1 MFKEYTT
8 LLPHLRSYRYRYVG
22 GILCL
27 IIVDASQVLIPRYIQ
42 MAIDRITSGTF
53 VFTDI
58 ISPLF
63 HMLSLALLISIGRFF
78 WRYFINI
85 ASRRIEAEMR
95 DRLFSHILS
104 MSGNFFRKNTT
115 GDLMAR
121 ATNDIST
128 IRQATGMGFVSL
140 IDGIFMTGMIIAAM
154 FANNSAV
161 AAWII
166 LPLPLITAL
175 ILLFGRIVGKLF
187 KKIQDIYGH
196 LSDIAQE
203 SLSGIRI
210 VKSFVKEEYFFKKFS
225 IANTEYKNAIM
236 DLVKTSGFFFPFITF
251 LSGLSTVL
259 LILFG
264 GRASIRNKMTPGSII
279 AMLSYL
285 EMLVWPLMSAGFT
298 VNIIQRGA
306 ASLKRINE
314 ILRTEPEIKESSNCL
329 KQIPRG
335 NIDIKKLNYI
345 YPGAQKPALKDISVY
360 IHEGSMLG
368 ILGKVGSGKST
379 LLKILPRMLEPGEGH
394 VFIGNIDICFYGLS
408 ELRSAFGMVPQE
420 SFLFSDSIRQN
431 ILFSADNISPERFEA
446 ITRISGL
453 DHDYQLFPNGWETIV
468 GERGITLSGGQKQ
481 RIALA
486 RALAADPYILL
497 LDDALSAVDAETEE
511 HILSSL
517 IDERKGKTTI
527 IVSHRISTLR
537 NADHIIVLDSGEII
551 QQGSHEELIADSEG
565 FYARI
570 AALQQLEQ
578 QASIPSIGDSISQR
592 ETQVEQKS
600 LAHDA
605 SVSEETI
612 YG

>member
-1 MFKEYTT
+1 MLKEYAT
-8 LLPHLRSYRYRYVG
+8 LLPHLRSYRYRYVA

-27 IIVDASQVLIPRYIQ
+27 IVVDASQVLIPRYIQ
-42 MAIDRITSGTF
+42 IAIDCISSGAF
-53 VFTDI
+53 ALVDI
-58 ISPLF
+58 IDPLV
-63 HMLSLALLISIGRFF
+63 HMLLLALLISIGRFF

-104 MSGNFFRKNTT
+104 MSGNFFRENTT

-140 IDGIFMTGMIIAAM
+140 IDGIFMTAMIIAAM
-154 FANNSAV
+154 FLNNSAV

-175 ILLFGRIVGKLF
+175 ILLFGRIVGRLF
-187 KKIQDIYGH
+187 KKIQDIYGY
-196 LSDIAQE
+196 LSNIAQE

-210 VKSFVKEEYFFKKFS
+210 VKSFVKEDYFYNRFS
-225 IANTEYKNAIM
+225 MANTDYKNAIM

-251 LSGLSTVL
+251 LSGLSTIL
-259 LILFG
+259 LIIFG
-264 GRASIRNKMTPGSII
+264 GKASIRNKMTPGSII

-298 VNIIQRGA
+298 VNIVQRGA
-306 ASLKRINE
+306 ASLKRINQ
-314 ILRTEPEIKESSNCL
+314 ILRTAPEIKESSNCIR
-329 KQIPRG
+329 KTPRG
-335 NIDIKKLNYI
+335 DIDIKRLYYI
-345 YPGAQKPALKDISVY
+345 YPGSQKPALKDISVH
-360 IHEGSMLG
+360 IPEGSMLG

-394 VFIGNIDICFYGLS
+394 VFIGNIDIWSYGLR

-420 SFLFSDSIRQN
+420 SFLFSDTIEHN
-431 ILFSADNISPERFEA
+431 ILFSAHNISPERFKA
-446 ITRISGL
+446 ITKISGI
-453 DHDYQLFPNGWETIV
+453 DHDYQLFPDGWETVV

-486 RALAADPYILL
+486 RALAADPNILL
-497 LDDALSAVDAETEE
+497 LDDALSAVDAQTEE

-517 IDERKGKTTI
+517 IDERKAKTTI

-537 NADHIIVLDSGEII
+537 NADYIIVLDSGEII
-551 QQGSHEELIADSEG
+551 QQGSHEELMAESEG

-578 QASIPSIGDSISQR
+578 QVSIDSIKNNISQR
-592 ETQVEQKS
+592 ETISREKPLGQ
-600 LAHDA
+600 DT
-605 SVSEETI
+605 SVSEEKI

>member
-1 MFKEYTT
+1 
-8 LLPHLRSYRYRYVG
+8 
-22 GILCL
+22 
-27 IIVDASQVLIPRYIQ
+27 
-42 MAIDRITSGTF
+42 
-53 VFTDI
+53 
-58 ISPLF
+58 
-63 HMLSLALLISIGRFF
+63 
-78 WRYFINI
+78 
-85 ASRRIEAEMR
+85 
-95 DRLFSHILS
+95 
-104 MSGNFFRKNTT
+104 
-115 GDLMAR
+115 
-121 ATNDIST
+121 
-128 IRQATGMGFVSL
+128 
-140 IDGIFMTGMIIAAM
+140 
-154 FANNSAV
+154 
-161 AAWII
+161 
-166 LPLPLITAL
+166 
-175 ILLFGRIVGKLF
+175 
-187 KKIQDIYGH
+187 
-196 LSDIAQE
+196 
-203 SLSGIRI
+203 
-210 VKSFVKEEYFFKKFS
+210 
-225 IANTEYKNAIM
+225 
-236 DLVKTSGFFFPFITF
+236 
-251 LSGLSTVL
+251 
-259 LILFG
+259 
-264 GRASIRNKMTPGSII
+264 
-279 AMLSYL
+279 
-285 EMLVWPLMSAGFT
+285 
-298 VNIIQRGA
+298 
-306 ASLKRINE
+306 
-314 ILRTEPEIKESSNCL
+314 
-329 KQIPRG
+329 
-335 NIDIKKLNYI
+335 
-345 YPGAQKPALKDISVY
+345 
-360 IHEGSMLG
+360 
-368 ILGKVGSGKST
+368 
-379 LLKILPRMLEPGEGH
+379 
-394 VFIGNIDICFYGLS
+394 
-408 ELRSAFGMVPQE
+408 MVPQE

-537 NADHIIVLDSGEII
+537 NADHIIVLDNGEII